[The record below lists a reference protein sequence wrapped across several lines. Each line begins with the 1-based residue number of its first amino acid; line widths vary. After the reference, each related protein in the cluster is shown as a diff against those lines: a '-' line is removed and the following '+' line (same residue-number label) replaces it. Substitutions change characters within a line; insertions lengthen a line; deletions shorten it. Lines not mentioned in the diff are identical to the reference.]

1 MAVTATLI
9 GDGESHTSDEKGIE
23 TFTREWSVVGDAG
36 TTPTFAEILTAVG
49 VTRYQSHPQRDAMI
63 ARSHST
69 RIVDK
74 ARNLWRVS
82 WTYSNAPLELTG
94 DVPTSSS
101 AGDPPDEAQ
110 SNSGNATAR
119 LPTISFTRRE
129 TQEVLE
135 KDAITDE
142 PVANTADEP
151 FDPPIQ
157 VPRSRLNI
165 AINYKSI
172 LIDVPHVLAYLD
184 TVNDAEWNGFPAGTL
199 RVVDFQMKTV
209 YENYQPSGAT
219 EPAILRMT
227 DVTISLE
234 HKKEG
239 WGLSVLN
246 RGRRTK
252 VNSYTRND
260 AGSIVATVETWQ
272 AITDDTGQPVQEPVP
287 LKADGTRATD
297 PADFHYLNIAAY
309 EESDFD
315 NLIK

>member
-9 GDGESHTSDEKGIE
+9 ADGEGHTSDEKGIE
-23 TFTREWSVVGDAG
+23 TFTRSWRVVGDAG
-36 TTPTFAEILTAVG
+36 TAPTFAAILSAVG
-49 VTRYQSHPQRDAMI
+49 VSRYDSHPQRDAMI

-69 RIVDK
+69 KIVDK
-74 ARNLWRVS
+74 VANIWEVQ

-101 AGDPPDEAQ
+101 AGDPPSESQ

-119 LPTISFTRRE
+119 LPTISFSRRE
-129 TQEVLE
+129 TMDVLE
-135 KDAITDE
+135 QDALTFESI
-142 PVANTADEP
+142 VNTADEP

-157 VPRSRLNI
+157 IPRSRLNI
-165 AINYKSI
+165 SINYKSI

-184 TVNDAEWNGFPAGTL
+184 TVNDDVWEGFPAGTL

-209 YENYQPSGAT
+209 YENYTPSGAT

-234 HKKEG
+234 HKAEG
-239 WGLSVLN
+239 WQLSVLN
-246 RGRRTK
+246 RGRRMK
-252 VNSYTRND
+252 VNSYTRD
-260 AGSIVATVETWQ
+260 ELGSIVATVTTWQ

-297 PADFHYLNIAAY
+297 PADFHYIDVNAY
-309 EESDFD
+309 EESDFT